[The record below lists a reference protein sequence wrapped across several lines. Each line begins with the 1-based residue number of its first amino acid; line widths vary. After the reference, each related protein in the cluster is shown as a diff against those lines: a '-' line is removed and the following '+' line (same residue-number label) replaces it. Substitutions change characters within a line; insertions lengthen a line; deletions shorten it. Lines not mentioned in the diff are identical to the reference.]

1 MADPTLGWRRRF
13 ALRRLTMRIWN
24 MAAVAGL
31 VAAVGVAGV
40 GLVACKSEPEVKPK
54 PAAAP
59 WTTPMKVVVSIAPL
73 KGLVEPL
80 LPPGSTVTVL
90 IPPSKSEH
98 GYEPTSGDLATVINA
113 DMMVWIGGMEAAV
126 DKLASKNARAA
137 RTDLRLADALKLH
150 IHAHDHG
157 HGEDGHDHSDH
168 HGDDPHVWLDPVKA
182 KQIVRAVAD
191 SVKQVRTDTAGK
203 HSADAA
209 AMAMDGKLDALD
221 GEYKAGLAPAKTRT
235 IVVAHDAF
243 GWLAKRYDL
252 KTVAISGLT
261 ASEPKPGDIQKAKDA
276 VKANGLKAVFREP
289 QLSQAAAKR
298 IADDTGVEVLVL
310 DPLGDGDYFKMMRD
324 NLGAIR
330 KALGLTE
337 PAK

>member
-1 MADPTLGWRRRF
+1 
-13 ALRRLTMRIWN
+13 MRYWKTAVAVGL
-24 MAAVAGL
+24 MAALGVAGAGL
-31 VAAVGVAGV
+31 VS
-40 GLVACKSEPEVKPK
+40 CKSEPESK

-59 WTTPMKVVVSIAPL
+59 WTKPMKVVVSIAPL

-157 HGEDGHDHSDH
+157 ADGHDHSDH

-182 KQIVRAVAD
+182 KQIVRAVTD
-191 SVKQVRTDTAGK
+191 SVKQVRTDTGGAAGGTGGK

-209 AMAMDGKLDALD
+209 AAVMEGKLDALD
-221 GEYKAGLAPAKTRT
+221 GEYKTGLAPAKSRT

-261 ASEPKPGDIQKAKDA
+261 ATEPKPGDIQKAKEA
-276 VKANGLKAVFREP
+276 VRANGLKAVFREP

-310 DPLGDGDYFKMMRD
+310 DPLGDGDYFKMMRE
-324 NLGAIR
+324 NLAAIR
-330 KALGLTE
+330 KALGLGE
-337 PAK
+337 PVK

>member
-1 MADPTLGWRRRF
+1 
-13 ALRRLTMRIWN
+13 MRNWKL
-24 MAAVAGL
+24 AVMAGL
-31 VAAVGVAGV
+31 VAVGGAAGLT
-40 GLVACKSEPEVKPK
+40 GCKSEPEPPSK
-54 PAAAP
+54 PAAAS

-80 LPPGSTVTVL
+80 LPPGSSVTVL

-98 GYEPTSGDLATVINA
+98 GYEPTSGDLATVLNA

-126 DKLASKNARAA
+126 DKMAAANVRAA
-137 RTDLRLADALKLH
+137 RTDLRLADSLKLH
-150 IHAHDHG
+150 VHAHDHS
-157 HGEDGHDHSDH
+157 HDGHDHSDH

-191 SVKQVRTDTAGK
+191 SVKQVRTDTAAGGAGGK

-209 AMAMDGKLDALD
+209 AAVMDGKLDALD
-221 GEYKAGLAPAKTRT
+221 GEYKTGLAPAKTRT

-252 KTVAISGLT
+252 KTVAISGLN
-261 ASEPKPGDIQKAKDA
+261 ANEPKPGDIQKAKEA
-276 VKANGLKAVFREP
+276 VKAYGLKAVFREP
-289 QLSQAAAKR
+289 QLSAAAAKR

-310 DPLGDGDYFKMMRD
+310 DPLGDGDYFKMMRE
-324 NLGAIR
+324 NLAAIR
-330 KALGLTE
+330 RALGID
-337 PAK
+337 K